1 MSYETHVR
9 ATNLKTMNSD
19 LACLVAAT
27 HEENF
32 AWALGCCRRDRREA
46 EEVLQAVY
54 LKVLDGRARFE
65 GRSSLKTWLFAVIR
79 RTAAQHRRLGWL
91 RGVRF
96 LPLTASPDA
105 AAGAPGADETVEV
118 SERRGQLERA
128 LGRLSARQREVLL
141 LVFYHEYT
149 VEEAAGVMGVGVG
162 SARTHYERGKAR
174 LRLLLGEAS

>member
-1 MSYETHVR
+1 MRVH

-19 LACLVAAT
+19 LARLVAVT

-54 LKVLDGRARFE
+54 LKVLDGRARFD
-65 GRSSLKTWLFAVIR
+65 GRSTLKTWLFAVIR
-79 RTAAQHRRLGWL
+79 LTAAQHRRLGWFRRL
-91 RGVRF
+91 RL
-96 LPLTASPDA
+96 LPLSATTDRATD
-105 AAGAPGADETVEV
+105 AAGADDTLEAD
-118 SERRGQLERA
+118 ERRGQLERA
-128 LGRLSARQREVLL
+128 LDRLSPRQREVLL

-162 SARTHYERGKAR
+162 SARTHYERGKAK
-174 LRLLLGEAS
+174 LRLLLGAGS

>member
-1 MSYETHVR
+1 
-9 ATNLKTMNSD
+9 MNSD

-54 LKVLDGRARFE
+54 LKVLDGRARFD

-91 RGVRF
+91 RALHL
-96 LPLTASPDA
+96 LPLSATTDA
-105 AAGAPGADETVEV
+105 ATAGPGADETMET
-118 SERRGQLERA
+118 SERHQQLERA
-128 LGRLSARQREVLL
+128 LVRLSPRQREVLL
-141 LVFYHEYT
+141 LVFYHKCT
-149 VEEAAGVMGVGVG
+149 VEDAAGVMGVGVG

>member
-1 MSYETHVR
+1 M
-9 ATNLKTMNSD
+9 KSD

-46 EEVLQAVY
+46 EEVLQTVY
-54 LKVLDGRARFE
+54 LKVLDGRARFD

-91 RGVRF
+91 RHLRF
-96 LPLTASPDA
+96 PRLSATSDV
-105 AAGAPGADETVEV
+105 AGDRPAADETVET
-118 SERRGQLERA
+118 SERREQLAGA
-128 LGRLSARQREVLL
+128 LARLSPRQREVLL

-149 VEEAAGVMGVGVG
+149 VEEAAGVMEIGVG

-174 LRLLLGEAS
+174 LRLLLGETS

>member
-1 MSYETHVR
+1 
-9 ATNLKTMNSD
+9 MNSD

-54 LKVLDGRARFE
+54 LKVLDGRARFD

-79 RTAAQHRRLGWL
+79 RTAAQHRRLAWL
-91 RGVRF
+91 GRLRF
-96 LPLTASPDA
+96 IPLTTAPDA
-105 AAGAPGADETVEV
+105 ASAAPGADATVEV
-118 SERRGQLERA
+118 GERREQLEQA
-128 LGRLSARQREVLL
+128 LDRLSRRQREVLL
-141 LVFYHEYT
+141 LVFYHEHT
-149 VEEAAGVMGVGVG
+149 VEEAAGVLGIGVG

-174 LRLLLGEAS
+174 LRLLLGEPS